1 MVLSWLPE
9 RLTEGERMPPNF
21 DNKKNAKN
29 CLHQRAQATL
39 PDILMATFL
48 FLLILVG
55 IVTYAQNTQN
65 AAQETV
71 NRRSLDNVTSNIAE
85 FIIKNTGIPSNWEL
99 LNDINHVTQFGLAQK
114 DRVLDPQKVVSFIN
128 YSNSDYTTVK
138 SRLNIPAYEFYV
150 TFSGGAVLSAG
161 QFPPSNRPASVVQR
175 LVTINGVETT
185 FTLTVYE
192 P

>member
-1 MVLSWLPE
+1 MST
-9 RLTEGERMPPNF
+9 RYHTQKFSTNYSR
-21 DNKKNAKN
+21 
-29 CLHQRAQATL
+29 RAQATM

-65 AAQETV
+65 ATQETV
-71 NRRSLDNVTSNIAE
+71 GRRTLDNVTSNIAE
-85 FIIKNTGIPSNWEL
+85 FIIKNPGSPTNWEQM
-99 LNDINHVTQFGLAQK
+99 NDISQVVQFGLAQK
-114 DRVLDPQKVVSFIN
+114 DRVLDSQKVVAFIN
-128 YSNSDYTTVK
+128 YSNSNYTEVK
-138 SRLNIPAYEFYV
+138 YLLAIPAYEFHIS
-150 TFSGGAVLSAG
+150 FSGGATLSAG
-161 QFPPSNRPASVVQR
+161 QSPPANRPISVVHR